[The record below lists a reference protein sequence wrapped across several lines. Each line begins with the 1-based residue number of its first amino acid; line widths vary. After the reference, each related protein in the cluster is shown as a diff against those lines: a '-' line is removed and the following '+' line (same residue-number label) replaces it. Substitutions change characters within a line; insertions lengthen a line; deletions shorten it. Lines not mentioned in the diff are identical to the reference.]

1 MTQHSPPASSTRPR
15 RHATPPSAAPA
26 RTPGAASRRAGVA
39 AATAASLTT
48 PPSAPPPGEARK
60 GDIAR
65 TRLLLAALE
74 VFGELGF
81 DAATTRDLAQR
92 AGVNLGAIPY
102 YFSSKQELHE
112 AAAAYLAQDIA
123 QRVAQPLRD
132 LRQVLDEQGDSA
144 ALIDAV
150 AGFLIRQARTL
161 LAGEVPP
168 QWLQFF
174 LRAQAEGGP
183 AFESLFNAV
192 LEPARCA
199 VAEAIGR
206 IVQRPA
212 ADATTRMLTF
222 MAFHQTLYARVSD
235 AALRRHLGGR
245 EVTPRQ
251 VETLLQHLDA
261 GLRAQLHAAQP
272 ARGPSKKRAGQR
284 SDPDLDPHLGVQAV
298 RRPRTGAR
306 RSVPR

>member
-1 MTQHSPPASSTRPR
+1 MNAKANLPRPR
-15 RHATPPSAAPA
+15 RTLTRPA
-26 RTPGAASRRAGVA
+26 R
-39 AATAASLTT
+39 ATAAAAD
-48 PPSAPPPGEARK
+48 APPAEMRK
-60 GDIAR
+60 GDLAR

-74 VFGELGF
+74 VFGECGF

-112 AAAAYLAQDIA
+112 AAAAYLADNIA
-123 QRVAQPLRD
+123 QRVAQPLQELQAVIAQTQERKD
-132 LRQVLDEQGDSA
+132 ERQGEA
-144 ALIDAV
+144 AVLIDAV
-150 AGFLIRQARTL
+150 ARFLMSQARTL
-161 LAGEVPP
+161 LAGDVPP

-192 LEPARCA
+192 LEPARRA
-199 VAEAIGR
+199 VAEAVGR

-235 AALRRHLGGR
+235 AALRRHLGWR

-251 VETLLQHLDA
+251 VDALLQHLDA
-261 GLRAQLHAAQP
+261 GLRAQLQAAMP
-272 ARGPSKKRAGQR
+272 APASPKGRRATPDPTRTTRTR
-284 SDPDLDPHLGVQAV
+284 S
-298 RRPRTGAR
+298 PR
-306 RSVPR
+306 

>member
-1 MTQHSPPASSTRPR
+1 MNAKANLPRPR
-15 RHATPPSAAPA
+15 RTLTPARPARATAPA
-26 RTPGAASRRAGVA
+26 AD
-39 AATAASLTT
+39 
-48 PPSAPPPGEARK
+48 APPAEMRK
-60 GDIAR
+60 GDLAR

-74 VFGELGF
+74 VFGECGF

-112 AAAAYLAQDIA
+112 AAAAYLADNIA
-123 QRVAQPLRD
+123 QRVAQPLQELQAVIAQTQERKD
-132 LRQVLDEQGDSA
+132 ERQGEA
-144 ALIDAV
+144 AVLIDAV
-150 AGFLIRQARTL
+150 ARFLMSQARTL
-161 LAGEVPP
+161 LAGDVPP

-192 LEPARCA
+192 LEPARRA

-212 ADATTRMLTF
+212 ADPTTRMLTF

-251 VETLLQHLDA
+251 VDALLQHLDA
-261 GLRAQLHAAQP
+261 GLRAQLQAAMP
-272 ARGPSKKRAGQR
+272 APASPKGRRATPGPTRTTRTR
-284 SDPDLDPHLGVQAV
+284 S
-298 RRPRTGAR
+298 PR
-306 RSVPR
+306 